1 MLQWGRAQMSAEM
14 SMRIQYAAQTTSWLQ
29 WGRAQMSAEMNQNPT
44 NGVAAVMLQWG
55 RAQMSAEI
63 YLADA
68 SGLFDYSLQWGR
80 AQMSAEILVF
90 FRTWEPRE
98 LASMGPRSNERGNAT
113 AIAPSFTVEDLLQW
127 GRAQMSAEIRLRPLR
142 RG

>member
-14 SMRIQYAAQTTSWLQ
+14 SMRIQYAAQTTSW
-29 WGRAQMSAEMNQNPT
+29 
-44 NGVAAVMLQWG
+44 LQWG